1 MDELVAETLRNVGFG
16 DAFFAWPAG
25 AAKRFDELVRAGTG
39 RDPEGTA
46 RFLVWLRAET
56 PMRYPA
62 LVGAAA
68 FVSERLARGEHGL
81 SRQLISGVLRRADDP
96 GQLLAYWLSV
106 HGALPKPVKRGVAD
120 AVARL
125 YDQEA
130 AEQYDTDA
138 YHVEAPRFTGMAMAL
153 RGGVR
158 TPKPLRFWDVIALTH
173 PAVPYQEVFRS
184 PKRRL
189 GRRELRTLDR
199 PAWDRLIAAMPVPD
213 LLANLRLFDEASI
226 PFETAM
232 TVAARI
238 ADRNEVKGTRPMRF
252 VAAWNAISSSRW
264 RPALATGAAHSAH
277 DIPEIPGSTLVM
289 IAPDT
294 AEGAAFGLVL
304 AQRCVRAQV
313 QSTRGEPF
321 ELAQGESP
329 LHALIRWQAT
339 NSGRDPERQY
349 EAVRQ
354 QDHDRV
360 VFISTE
366 VSDAADAEVTVPM
379 YLWQTENPRWLA
391 EDDEPAPDKHVF
403 YGVSDAA
410 FDAIPV
416 MEGARP
422 WER

>member
-39 RDPEGTA
+39 RDPESTA

-81 SRQLISGVLRRADDP
+81 SRQLISRVLRRADDP
-96 GQLLAYWLSV
+96 GQLLAYWVSV
-106 HGALPKPVKRGVAD
+106 HGAIPKPVKRGVAD

-125 YDQEA
+125 YDEEA
-130 AEQYDTDA
+130 ANQYDTDA

-153 RGGVR
+153 HGGVR
-158 TPKPLRFWDVIALTH
+158 TPKPLRFRDVIALTH
-173 PAVPYQEVFRS
+173 PVVPNQEVFGS
-184 PKRRL
+184 AKRRL
-189 GRRELRTLDR
+189 GRRELRRLDR
-199 PAWDRLIAAMPVPD
+199 QAWDKLVAAMPVPD

-238 ADRNEVKGTRPMRF
+238 ADREEVKGIRPMRF

-264 RPALATGAAHSAH
+264 RPALATGAANSVQG
-277 DIPEIPGSTLVM
+277 IPEIPGSTLVM

-304 AQRCVRAQV
+304 AQRCASAQV
-313 QSTRGEPF
+313 QSTRGKPF
-321 ELAQGESP
+321 ELAPGESP

-339 NSGRDPERQY
+339 NAGRDPESQY
-349 EAVRQ
+349 TVVRPGG
-354 QDHDRV
+354 HDRV

-366 VSDAADAEVTVPM
+366 LSDPADAAVTVPM
-379 YLWQTENPRWLA
+379 YLWQTENPSRH
-391 EDDEPAPDKHVF
+391 EIEHEPVPNKHVF

-410 FDAIPV
+410 FDAIPI

-422 WER
+422 WEG